1 MVDDGEPYPIPLGR
15 RLPGDWF
22 PLKYDALL
30 GSRFAATVDPAAG
43 FVAIMLW
50 AESARQDP
58 AGTLPTDEQELA
70 FLARQG
76 RDLRAWR
83 KFVAG
88 GALYGWAERICIG
101 VGDREGESVV
111 RLAHPRLTAIIVE
124 SLRLM
129 DKRREAS
136 AKGSERALLSR
147 LRHVMRR
154 AGAHAG
160 LTEDEDFVEALQKEL
175 RAQGRRWTPANV
187 SQAME
192 VVQMRRDVAPG
203 VVPMTRSRDP

>member
-43 FVAIMLW
+43 FVGIMLW

-58 AGTLPTDEQELA
+58 AGTLPTDERELA

-76 RDLRAWR
+76 RDLKGWR
-83 KFVAG
+83 KLVEG
-88 GALYGWAERICIG
+88 GALYGWAPRLCVG
-101 VGDREGESVV
+101 VDDREGEQVV
-111 RLAHPRLTAIIVE
+111 RLAHPRLTEVIE
-124 SLRLM
+124 WSLRAM
-129 DKRREAS
+129 DRRREAS
-136 AKGSERALLSR
+136 ERGSQRALLSR
-147 LRHVMRR
+147 LRSVMRQ

-160 LTEDEDFVEALQKEL
+160 LTEDESFVEALQLEL
-175 RAQGRRWTPANV
+175 RSQGRRWTPANV
-187 SQAME
+187 AQAME
-192 VVQMRRDVAPG
+192 IVQVRRDVAPG
-203 VVPMTRSRDP
+203 VVPMARSRDP